1 MFNIVIRF
9 ILCGLKDIPLTL
21 LVVYPMSDPF
31 FKIRPS
37 KRSNPEARTTLDTV
51 HQHYLSKA
59 KDIGEQLSTLEDKHE
74 SLINTYNDEVN
85 DIERYRLENNIKEV
99 KDKINAIDKKNAIF
113 DYFLDT
119 GDLLFQYYDI
129 QERINRGADNI
140 ISVADRARPGSVF
153 EALENASRQDAGE
166 SKMVANT
173 NSHIKEGGDS
183 LRRDAL
189 LDQYLQRMDPMY
201 NRPSINSNDSSFVCD
216 ACGEDM
222 KVSVNDATVSCP
234 ECGYHKLILM
244 DSDKPSYKDPP
255 REVSYYA
262 YKRINHFNEW
272 LAQFQAKEST
282 EIPEEV
288 FENIQGQIYKERLQ
302 ASSLNRNK
310 IREILKKLKY
320 NSYYEHVP
328 HILSRLNG
336 NTAPVMDREIEE
348 KLRYLFKE
356 IQPSFQKHCPAER
369 SNFLSY
375 SYVLYKLCE
384 LLELDKFLPCFPLLK
399 NRDKLYAQ
407 DKIWEKI
414 CKDLQWEFIRSI

>member
-1 MFNIVIRF
+1 
-9 ILCGLKDIPLTL
+9 
-21 LVVYPMSDPF
+21 MSDPF

-51 HQHYLSKA
+51 HQHYLSKV
-59 KDIGEQLSTLEDKHE
+59 KDTSEQVSTLKE
-74 SLINTYNDEVN
+74 TYSNLMTSYKTEQN
-85 DIERYRLENNIKEV
+85 DIERYRIEQDIKATKV
-99 KDKINAIDKKNAIF
+99 KLDATDEKAAVF
-113 DYFLDT
+113 DYYLQT

-129 QERINRGADNI
+129 QDRINRGADNVI
-140 ISVADRARPGSVF
+140 HIADRARPGSVF
-153 EALENASRQDAGE
+153 EALENASKQDISGVKLQAPSNSY
-166 SKMVANT
+166 SKDQG
-173 NSHIKEGGDS
+173 GGDT

-189 LDQYLQRMDPMY
+189 LDQYLQRMDPHY
-201 NRPSINSNDSSFVCD
+201 NRPSMHSLNDTSFICD

-222 KVSVNDATVSCP
+222 KISINDATVSCP
-234 ECGYHKLILM
+234 HCGFHKLILM

-255 REVSYYA
+255 REISYYA

-288 FENIQGQIYKERLQ
+288 FENIQGQIKKERIQ
-302 ASSLNRNK
+302 PSSLNRSK

-336 NTAPVMDREIEE
+336 HTAPVMHRETEE

-384 LLELDKFLPCFPLLK
+384 LLDLDDFLHCFPLLK

-414 CKDLQWEFIRSI
+414 CKDLKWEFIRSI

>member
-1 MFNIVIRF
+1 M
-9 ILCGLKDIPLTL
+9 T
-21 LVVYPMSDPF
+21 DPF
-31 FKIRPS
+31 FRIRPS
-37 KRSNPEARTTLDTV
+37 KRSNPEARTTLDSV

-59 KDIGEQLSTLEDKHE
+59 KDVHEQVTILKDAYSNLQKQY
-74 SLINTYNDEVN
+74 NTTQD
-85 DIERYRLENNIKEV
+85 DIERFRLEQEIKEV
-99 KDKINAIDKKNAIF
+99 KGKMDAIDENGGVF
-113 DYFLDT
+113 NYYLQN
-119 GDLLFQYYDI
+119 GELLFQYYDI
-129 QERINRGADNI
+129 QDRIHRGADN
-140 ISVADRARPGSVF
+140 VVLVGDRARPGSVF
-153 EALENASRQDAGE
+153 EALENASKDGMENQVVHVRE
-166 SKMVANT
+166 
-173 NSHIKEGGDS
+173 HGGDT
-183 LRRDAL
+183 LRRDQL
-189 LDQYLQRMDPMY
+189 LDIYLQRMDPNY
-201 NRPSINSNDSSFVCD
+201 NRANMNSVNDSSFVCD

-222 KVSVNDATVSCP
+222 KISINDATVSCP
-234 ECGYHKLILM
+234 HCGFHKLILM

-272 LAQFQAKEST
+272 LAQFQAKETT

-288 FENIQGQIYKERLQ
+288 FDNIQAQLKKERIH
-302 ASSLNRNK
+302 ASSLNRSK

-320 NSYYEHVP
+320 NSFYEHVP

-336 NTAPVMDREIEE
+336 HTAPIMDREMEE

-384 LLELDKFLPCFPLLK
+384 LLELDDFLHCFPLLK

>member
-1 MFNIVIRF
+1 ME
-9 ILCGLKDIPLTL
+9 
-21 LVVYPMSDPF
+21 PF
-31 FKIRPS
+31 FNIRPS

-51 HQHYLSKA
+51 HQHNLTKV
-59 KDIGEQLSTLEDKHE
+59 KDIGDQIDTWNEQYNVLVNKYKNESDDVERYKLEQLIKDIQNKLDST
-74 SLINTYNDEVN
+74 
-85 DIERYRLENNIKEV
+85 
-99 KDKINAIDKKNAIF
+99 DKKSALF
-113 DYFLDT
+113 DYFLNT

-129 QERINRGADNI
+129 QDRINRGADNVVN
-140 ISVADRARPGSVF
+140 VADRARPGSVF
-153 EALENASRQDAGE
+153 EALQNASRQDSSGTLLPTNQIVRE
-166 SKMVANT
+166 SGNDT
-173 NSHIKEGGDS
+173 
-183 LRRDAL
+183 LRRDTL
-189 LDQYLQRMDPMY
+189 LEQYLQRMDPQY
-201 NRPSINSNDSSFVCD
+201 NRPSTHSLNDLSFVCD

-222 KVSVNDATVSCP
+222 RVSVNDATVSCP
-234 ECGYHKLILM
+234 ECGFHKLILM

-288 FENIQGQIYKERLQ
+288 FEHIQEQIKKERLQ
-302 ASSLNRNK
+302 ASSLNRSK

-320 NSYYEHVP
+320 NSFYEHVP

-336 NTAPVMDREIEE
+336 HTAPVMGRETEE

-384 LLELDKFLPCFPLLK
+384 LLELDDFLPCFPLLK

>member
-1 MFNIVIRF
+1 
-9 ILCGLKDIPLTL
+9 
-21 LVVYPMSDPF
+21 MSDPF

-51 HQHYLSKA
+51 HQHYLSKV
-59 KDIGEQLSTLEDKHE
+59 KDTSEQVS
-74 SLINTYNDEVN
+74 SLKETYSNLISSYKAEQN
-85 DIERYRLENNIKEV
+85 DIERYRIEQELKTTKV
-99 KDKINAIDKKNAIF
+99 KLDATDEKGAVF
-113 DYFLDT
+113 DYYLQT

-129 QERINRGADNI
+129 QDRINRGADNVI
-140 ISVADRARPGSVF
+140 HVADRARPGSVF
-153 EALENASRQDAGE
+153 EALENASKQDISGVKLQ
-166 SKMVANT
+166 SPS
-173 NSHIKEGGDS
+173 NSYSNMKEQGGDT

-189 LDQYLQRMDPMY
+189 LDQYLQRMDPHY
-201 NRPSINSNDSSFVCD
+201 NRPSMHSLNDTSFICD

-222 KVSVNDATVSCP
+222 KISINDATVSCP
-234 ECGYHKLILM
+234 HCGFHKLILM

-255 REVSYYA
+255 REISYYA

-288 FENIQGQIYKERLQ
+288 FENIQGQIKKERIQ
-302 ASSLNRNK
+302 PSSLNRSK

-336 NTAPVMDREIEE
+336 HTAPVMDRETEE

-384 LLELDKFLPCFPLLK
+384 LLDLDDFLHCFPLLK

-414 CKDLQWEFIRSI
+414 CKDLKWEFIRSI

>member
-1 MFNIVIRF
+1 
-9 ILCGLKDIPLTL
+9 
-21 LVVYPMSDPF
+21 MSGPF

-37 KRSNPEARTTLDTV
+37 KRCNPESRTTLDSI
-51 HQHYLSKA
+51 HQHNLTKIRNSGEDMTKSKQ
-59 KDIGEQLSTLEDKHE
+59 E
-74 SLINTYNDEVN
+74 YNELLVRYRSETD
-85 DIERYRLENNIKEV
+85 DIERYRLEKE
-99 KDKINAIDKKNAIF
+99 INTIQNRLNLIDEKSSMF
-113 DYFLDT
+113 DYFLDN
-119 GDLLFQYYDI
+119 GDILFQYYDM
-129 QERINRGADNI
+129 QDRINRGEDNVVQI
-140 ISVADRARPGSVF
+140 ADRARPGSVF
-153 EALENASRQDAGE
+153 EALENASKQDCSGVNL
-166 SKMVANT
+166 MT
-173 NSHIKEGGDS
+173 PIHRDGGGDT

-189 LDQYLQRMDPMY
+189 LDQYLQRTDPEY
-201 NRPSINSNDSSFVCD
+201 NRPTIHSLNDTSFVCD

-222 KVSVNDATVSCP
+222 RVSVNDATISCP
-234 ECGYHKLILM
+234 ECGFHKLILM

-288 FENIQGQIYKERLQ
+288 FERIEEQIKRERLQ
-302 ASSLNRNK
+302 ASSLNRSK
-310 IREILKKLKY
+310 IREILKKLKF
-320 NSYYEHVP
+320 NSFYEHVP

-336 NTAPVMDREIEE
+336 NTAPVMDRETEE
-348 KLRYLFKE
+348 KLRYLFRE
-356 IQPSFQKHCPAER
+356 IQPSFQKHCPSER

-384 LLELDKFLPCFPLLK
+384 LLELDDFLHCFPLLK

-414 CKDLQWEFIRSI
+414 CKDLQWDFIRSI

>member
-1 MFNIVIRF
+1 
-9 ILCGLKDIPLTL
+9 
-21 LVVYPMSDPF
+21 MSDPF

-37 KRSNPEARTTLDTV
+37 KRSNPESRTTLDTV
-51 HQHYLSKA
+51 HQHYLSKV
-59 KDIGEQLSTLEDKHE
+59 KDND
-74 SLINTYNDEVN
+74 DEVSMLKEKYSQLVMNYKSELN
-85 DIERYRLENNIKEV
+85 DVERYRIEQEVKEV
-99 KDKINAIDKKNAIF
+99 KNKLESVDDKGAVF
-113 DYFLDT
+113 DYYLQA

-129 QERINRGADNI
+129 QDRINRGADNVI
-140 ISVADRARPGSVF
+140 CVGDRARPGSVF
-153 EALENASRQDAGE
+153 EALENASKQDISGT
-166 SKMVANT
+166 KMPSNIYVR
-173 NSHIKEGGDS
+173 EQGDT

-189 LDQYLQRMDPMY
+189 LDQYLQRMDPHY
-201 NRPSINSNDSSFVCD
+201 NRPSMHSLNDTSFTCD

-222 KVSVNDATVSCP
+222 KISVNDATISCP
-234 ECGYHKLILM
+234 HCGFHKLILM

-255 REVSYYA
+255 REISYYA

-272 LAQFQAKEST
+272 LAQFRAKEST

-288 FENIQGQIYKERLQ
+288 FDNIQGQIKKERIQ
-302 ASSLNRNK
+302 PSSLNRSK

-336 NTAPVMDREIEE
+336 HTAPVMDRETEE

-384 LLELDKFLPCFPLLK
+384 LLELDDFLHCFPLLK

-414 CKDLQWEFIRSI
+414 CNDLRWEFIRSI

>member
-1 MFNIVIRF
+1 
-9 ILCGLKDIPLTL
+9 
-21 LVVYPMSDPF
+21 MSEPF

-37 KRSNPEARTTLDTV
+37 KRSNPESRTTLDSI
-51 HQHYLSKA
+51 HQHNLA
-59 KDIGEQLSTLEDKHE
+59 KIKNSGEDIANWQKE
-74 SLINTYNDEVN
+74 YNDLVARYRSETD
-85 DIERYRLENNIKEV
+85 DIERYKLEKEIKV
-99 KDKINAIDKKNAIF
+99 VQDKLDSVNEKSSLF
-113 DYFLDT
+113 DYFLDN
-119 GDLLFQYYDI
+119 GDILFQYYDM
-129 QERINRGADNI
+129 QDRINRGEDNVVQI
-140 ISVADRARPGSVF
+140 ADRARPGSVF
-153 EALENASRQDAGE
+153 EALENASKQDSGGVNLPTPAPTHRSG
-166 SKMVANT
+166 T
-173 NSHIKEGGDS
+173 NDS
-183 LRRDAL
+183 LCRDTL
-189 LDQYLQRMDPMY
+189 LDQYLQRTDPQY
-201 NRPSINSNDSSFVCD
+201 NRPTIHSLNDTSFVCD

-222 KVSVNDATVSCP
+222 RVSVNDATISCP
-234 ECGYHKLILM
+234 ECGFHKLILM

-288 FENIQGQIYKERLQ
+288 FERIEEQIKKERLQ
-302 ASSLNRNK
+302 VSSLNRSK
-310 IREILKKLKY
+310 IREILKKLKF
-320 NSYYEHVP
+320 NSFYEHVP

-336 NTAPVMDREIEE
+336 NTAPVMDRETEE
-348 KLRYLFKE
+348 KLRYLFRE
-356 IQPSFQKHCPAER
+356 IQPSFQKHCPSER

-384 LLELDKFLPCFPLLK
+384 LLELDGFLHCFPLLK

>member
-1 MFNIVIRF
+1 M
-9 ILCGLKDIPLTL
+9 T
-21 LVVYPMSDPF
+21 DPF

-51 HQHYLSKA
+51 HQHYLTKV
-59 KDIGEQLSTLEDKHE
+59 KDSGD
-74 SLINTYNDEVN
+74 LINSMKDKYTELTTEYKKDHN
-85 DIERYRLENNIKEV
+85 DIERYRIEQNIKDV
-99 KDKINAIDKKNAIF
+99 KTKLDTIDEKGGVY
-113 DYFLDT
+113 DYYLQT

-129 QERINRGADNI
+129 QDRINRGADNVI
-140 ISVADRARPGSVF
+140 LVADRARPGSVF
-153 EALENASRQDAGE
+153 EALENASRQDISGAKVQIP
-166 SKMVANT
+166 S
-173 NSHIKEGGDS
+173 NSYSHTKEQGGDT

-189 LDQYLQRMDPMY
+189 LDQYLQRMDPHY
-201 NRPSINSNDSSFVCD
+201 NRPSMHALNDTSFMCN

-222 KVSVNDATVSCP
+222 KISVNDATVSFP
-234 ECGYHKLILM
+234 HCGFHKLILM

-288 FENIQGQIYKERLQ
+288 FENIQGQIKKERIQ
-302 ASSLNRNK
+302 PSSLNRSK

-336 NTAPVMDREIEE
+336 HTAPVMDRETEE

-384 LLELDKFLPCFPLLK
+384 LLELDDFLHCFPLLK

>member
-1 MFNIVIRF
+1 
-9 ILCGLKDIPLTL
+9 
-21 LVVYPMSDPF
+21 MSDPF

-51 HQHYLSKA
+51 HQHYLSKI
-59 KDIGEQLSTLEDKHE
+59 KDVGEQITVWKDQQHVIQDKLNQE
-74 SLINTYNDEVN
+74 TE
-85 DIERYRLENNIKEV
+85 EMQRYRFEQDIKEIQQ
-99 KDKINAIDKKNAIF
+99 KINHVDKKDAMF
-113 DYFLDT
+113 DYFLQT

-129 QERINRGADNI
+129 QDRINRGADNV

-153 EALENASRQDAGE
+153 EALENASRQDSSGTHLLPAPIAHPSYSQS
-166 SKMVANT
+166 SKG
-173 NSHIKEGGDS
+173 HGHKEETLG
-183 LRRDAL
+183 RDQL
-189 LDQYLQRMDPMY
+189 LDQYLQRMDPHY
-201 NRPSINSNDSSFVCD
+201 NRPSHALNDTSFQCD
-216 ACGEDM
+216 GCGEDM
-222 KVSVNDATVSCP
+222 KVSVNDATISCP
-234 ECGYHKLILM
+234 ECGFHKLILM

-288 FENIQGQIYKERLQ
+288 FEAILNQIKKERLQ
-302 ASSLNRNK
+302 ASSLNRTK
-310 IREILKKLKY
+310 IREILKKLKF

-336 NTAPVMDREIEE
+336 HTAPVMDRETEE

-356 IQPSFQKHCPAER
+356 IQPSFQKHCPADR

-384 LLELDKFLPCFPLLK
+384 LLELDRFLHCFPLLK

-414 CKDLQWEFIRSI
+414 CKDLQWEFYRSI

>member
-1 MFNIVIRF
+1 
-9 ILCGLKDIPLTL
+9 
-21 LVVYPMSDPF
+21 MSDPF

-51 HQHYLSKA
+51 HQHYLSKV
-59 KDIGEQLSTLEDKHE
+59 KDTSEQVSTLKN
-74 SLINTYNDEVN
+74 SYSTLVGTYRVEQCDV
-85 DIERYRLENNIKEV
+85 ERYRLEQEIKTV
-99 KDKINAIDKKNAIF
+99 KAELDTKDEKGAVF
-113 DYFLDT
+113 DYYLQT

-129 QERINRGADNI
+129 QDRINRGADNI
-140 ISVADRARPGSVF
+140 IHVADRARPGSVF
-153 EALENASRQDAGE
+153 EALENASKQDISGVKVPLPSSSYSNGRE
-166 SKMVANT
+166 
-173 NSHIKEGGDS
+173 HGGDT

-189 LDQYLQRMDPMY
+189 LDQYLQRMDPHY
-201 NRPSINSNDSSFVCD
+201 NRPSMNALNDTSFVCD

-222 KVSVNDATVSCP
+222 RISINDATISCP
-234 ECGYHKLILM
+234 HCGFHKLILM

-255 REVSYYA
+255 REISYYA

-288 FENIQGQIYKERLQ
+288 FENIQGQIKKERIQ
-302 ASSLNRNK
+302 PSSLNRSK

-336 NTAPVMDREIEE
+336 HTAPVMDREMEE

-384 LLELDKFLPCFPLLK
+384 LLDLDDFLHCFPLLK

-414 CKDLQWEFIRSI
+414 CKDLKWEFIRSI

>member
-1 MFNIVIRF
+1 
-9 ILCGLKDIPLTL
+9 
-21 LVVYPMSDPF
+21 MSDPF

-51 HQHYLSKA
+51 HQHYLSKV
-59 KDIGEQLSTLEDKHE
+59 KDTSEQVSILKQSYSTLVG
-74 SLINTYNDEVN
+74 TYRVEQSDV
-85 DIERYRLENNIKEV
+85 ERYRLEQEIKTV
-99 KDKINAIDKKNAIF
+99 KAEMDTKDEKGAVF
-113 DYFLDT
+113 DYYLQT

-129 QERINRGADNI
+129 QDRINRGADNI
-140 ISVADRARPGSVF
+140 VHIADRARPGSVF
-153 EALENASRQDAGE
+153 EALENASKQDISGVKVPLPSSSYSNGRE
-166 SKMVANT
+166 
-173 NSHIKEGGDS
+173 HGGDT

-189 LDQYLQRMDPMY
+189 LDQYLQRMDPHY
-201 NRPSINSNDSSFVCD
+201 NRPSMNALNDTSFVCD

-222 KVSVNDATVSCP
+222 RISINDATVSCP
-234 ECGYHKLILM
+234 HCGFHKLILM

-255 REVSYYA
+255 REISYYA

-288 FENIQGQIYKERLQ
+288 FENIQGQIKKERIQ
-302 ASSLNRNK
+302 PSSLNRSK

-336 NTAPVMDREIEE
+336 HTAPVMDREMEE

-384 LLELDKFLPCFPLLK
+384 LLDLDNFLHCFPLLK

-414 CKDLQWEFIRSI
+414 CKDLKWEFIRSI

>member
-1 MFNIVIRF
+1 M
-9 ILCGLKDIPLTL
+9 T
-21 LVVYPMSDPF
+21 DPF

-51 HQHYLSKA
+51 HQHYLTKV
-59 KDIGEQLSTLEDKHE
+59 KDIGEQLCQWKNEHSTLHSELQKE
-74 SLINTYNDEVN
+74 TC
-85 DIERYRLENNIKEV
+85 DIERYRLEQDMKQV
-99 KDKINAIDKKNAIF
+99 KGKIESVDEKDAIF
-113 DYFLDT
+113 NYYLQT

-129 QERINRGADNI
+129 QERINRGADNV

-153 EALENASRQDAGE
+153 EALENASRQDASG
-166 SKMVANT
+166 SKMTTYSNQ
-173 NSHIKEGGDS
+173 SKQGKDS
-183 LRRDAL
+183 GSDTLRRDSL
-189 LDQYLQRMDPMY
+189 LEQYLQRMDPHH
-201 NRPSINSNDSSFVCD
+201 NRPSMNTMNDLSFICD

-222 KVSVNDATVSCP
+222 KISINDATVSCP
-234 ECGYHKLILM
+234 ECGFHKLILM

-288 FENIQGQIYKERLQ
+288 FENIQGQIKKERIQ
-302 ASSLNRNK
+302 PSSLNRSK

-336 NTAPVMDREIEE
+336 HTAPVMDRETEE

-356 IQPSFQKHCPAER
+356 IQPSFQKHCPADR

-384 LLELDKFLPCFPLLK
+384 LLELDDFLHCFPLLK

>member
-1 MFNIVIRF
+1 
-9 ILCGLKDIPLTL
+9 
-21 LVVYPMSDPF
+21 MSDPF

-51 HQHYLSKA
+51 HQHYLSKV
-59 KDIGEQLSTLEDKHE
+59 KDTSEQVSTLKE
-74 SLINTYNDEVN
+74 TYSNLVTSYKAEQN
-85 DIERYRLENNIKEV
+85 DIERYRIEQELKSTKV
-99 KDKINAIDKKNAIF
+99 KLDATDEKGAVF
-113 DYFLDT
+113 DYYLQT

-129 QERINRGADNI
+129 QDRINRGADNVI
-140 ISVADRARPGSVF
+140 HVADRARPGSVF
-153 EALENASRQDAGE
+153 EALENASRQDISGTKVQAP
-166 SKMVANT
+166 S
-173 NSHIKEGGDS
+173 NSYAKEQGGDT

-189 LDQYLQRMDPMY
+189 LDQYLQRMDPHY
-201 NRPSINSNDSSFVCD
+201 NRPSMHSLNDTSFICD

-222 KVSVNDATVSCP
+222 KISINDATVSCP
-234 ECGYHKLILM
+234 HCGFHKLILM

-255 REVSYYA
+255 REISYYA

-288 FENIQGQIYKERLQ
+288 FENIQGQIKKERIQ
-302 ASSLNRNK
+302 PSSLNRSK

-336 NTAPVMDREIEE
+336 HTAPVMDRETEE

-384 LLELDKFLPCFPLLK
+384 LLDLDDFLHCFPLLK

-414 CKDLQWEFIRSI
+414 CKDLKWEFIRSI